1 MPIFG
6 AFMHTL
12 QHDKSIKYVAKPFEI
27 PTGMDIG
34 ALFDCAKQNKPKA
47 KIGGDLN
54 VNGLGD

>member
-1 MPIFG
+1 
-6 AFMHTL
+6 MHTL